1 MSAHSW
7 TQHINRGVENIMNVC
22 AQELRN
28 AYIKF
33 YDAMRSYLWS
43 YETLENLA
51 NAEVGI
57 YTAFTDVSKLQFYL
71 DKLWSD
77 IKEVCKDDEVL
88 RTTYQHL
95 RDIVDPV
102 DITIYAKLPK
112 VQEVDPS
119 KDKILKSV
127 DNDDEEDTL

>member
-1 MSAHSW
+1 
-7 TQHINRGVENIMNVC
+7 MNVC

-33 YDAMRSYLWS
+33 YDAMRNYLWS

-57 YTAFTDVSKLQFYL
+57 YTAFIDVPKLQFYL
-71 DKLWSD
+71 DKVWSD

-102 DITIYAKLPK
+102 DETIYAKLPK
-112 VQEVDPS
+112 VQEVDPG

-127 DNDDEEDTL
+127 DDNNEEDIVQ